1 MVMRRAPKDVH
12 REVLKRDERDF
23 GNEPSWYAVWLGP
36 PHGEK
41 SVLLGR
47 AERLPTAR
55 WWRAFPV
62 TGEYPEQILTFNK
75 LIAYL
80 LEVRAAHQEAAQSV

>member
-1 MVMRRAPKDVH
+1 MGGMRRAPKDIH
-12 REVLKRDERDF
+12 REVLRREDGEFSD
-23 GNEPSWYAVWLGP
+23 EPSWYAVWLGP

-55 WWRAFPV
+55 WWRAYPV
-62 TGEYPEQILTFNK
+62 SGEYPAQVRTFSRVIEH
-75 LIAYL
+75 LM
-80 LEVRAAHQEAAQSV
+80 EVRGKASD